1 MKELILYF
9 ITFVL
14 IYLFYVIFV
23 LNRKNVLKKF
33 PDGKEMTYLKYKY
46 NVKVNENNIKKIA
59 NSVFLANAFILSTTV
74 YIVSLFDRFVLRILV
89 GFITLVMLILVLYHF
104 IGVHYKN
111 RR

>member
-46 NVKVNENNIKKIA
+46 NVKVNENNIKRIA

-104 IGVHYKN
+104 IGIHYKN

>member
-89 GFITLVMLILVLYHF
+89 GFITLVVLILVLYHF
-104 IGVHYKN
+104 IGIHYKN

>member
-33 PDGKEMTYLKYKY
+33 PDGKEMTYLKY

-74 YIVSLFDRFVLRILV
+74 YIVSLFDRFVLRILI

-104 IGVHYKN
+104 IGIHYKN

>member
-46 NVKVNENNIKKIA
+46 NVKINENNIKKIA

-74 YIVSLFDRFVLRILV
+74 YIVSLFDSFVLRILV

-104 IGVHYKN
+104 IGIHYKN

>member
-46 NVKVNENNIKKIA
+46 N
-59 NSVFLANAFILSTTV
+59 
-74 YIVSLFDRFVLRILV
+74 
-89 GFITLVMLILVLYHF
+89 
-104 IGVHYKN
+104 
-111 RR
+111 

>member
-46 NVKVNENNIKKIA
+46 NVKVNENNIKRIA

-74 YIVSLFDRFVLRILV
+74 YIVSLFDSFVLRILV

-104 IGVHYKN
+104 IGIHYKN

>member
-14 IYLFYVIFV
+14 IYLFYAIFV

-46 NVKVNENNIKKIA
+46 NVKINENNIKKIA

-74 YIVSLFDRFVLRILV
+74 YIVSLFDSFVLRILV

-104 IGVHYKN
+104 IGIHYKN

>member
-104 IGVHYKN
+104 IGIHYKN